1 MDVLGRPVLIG
12 SRTNVRR
19 FVIPVDRGWV
29 GGGGGGEHPARD
41 RRPKECQLWDQIRCL
56 VSRPLPASITSHTK
70 QNRLFHFQL
79 TNF

>member
-12 SRTNVRR
+12 SRTNVGR

-41 RRPKECQLWDQIRCL
+41 CRPKEYQLWDQIRCL

-70 QNRLFHFQL
+70 PNQLFHFQL